1 MRARVLAVVAAAA
14 AVLGNVM
21 TVGVTP
27 STADCAPPTVSIAG
41 PVQDPYEGSHGGQTT
56 VEFTVTMAEAATGCP
71 DGGSVQYQTADGTAK
86 DGVNDL
92 DEKDYVPETGTL
104 SWTAPG
110 PKKVDVA
117 VVSDLLKED
126 DEEFAVKLFRRGE
139 TTAVAAAT
147 VVLLDDDASVSG
159 GGLEVAIP
167 EGGIC
172 WWPSTRFTVPV
183 RLNTVARAPVSVYL
197 RTVDG
202 TAVAGKDFQGI
213 KDRLVTI
220 PAGADRIGVPVYML
234 AGAAPGEYFGVE
246 ISGPTAGTVGTSHM
260 KVTIKA
266 G

>member
-21 TVGVTP
+21 TVGVT
-27 STADCAPPTVSIAG
+27 SSAADCAPPEVSIAG
-41 PVQDPYEGSHGGQTT
+41 PVEHPYEGSQGSPTI
-56 VEFTVTMAEAATGCP
+56 VPFTVTMGRAATGCP
-71 DGGSVQYQTADGTAK
+71 EGDSVRYSTADGTAK
-86 DGVNDL
+86 DGVKDTDVRDYKAVSGVL
-92 DEKDYVPETGTL
+92 DWVPGSHVVQVE
-104 SWTAPG
+104 
-110 PKKVDVA
+110 VDGDV
-117 VVSDLLKED
+117 LKEG
-126 DEEFAVKLFRRGE
+126 DEDFAVELFRSGE
-139 TTAVAAAT
+139 TAAVATAT
-147 VVLLDDDASVSG
+147 VNVRDDDANVSG

-172 WWPSTRFTVPV
+172 WWPSTRFMVLV